1 MMFRTDDPIADA
13 YQHDWEEQRWLEKLP
28 KCVYCDEPIQDDIYF
43 EINGEPVC
51 EECLNEHHRKAVE
64 DYVE

>member
-1 MMFRTDDPIADA
+1 MMFRTDDPVADF
-13 YQHDWEEQRWLEKLP
+13 DRWDEEQQRQLEKLP
-28 KCVYCDEPIQDDIYF
+28 KCAYCGEPIQDDIYF

-51 EECLNEHHRKAVE
+51 EECLIEHHRKAVE